1 MLPHTPLPTQG
12 LLPRPRL
19 LALLGRALEVP
30 LTLVSAPAGAGKT
43 ALLAQLLAAL
53 GPGRA
58 ALVAP
63 AEGGPAA
70 FVAALVAALQPAVPG
85 CGQIA
90 LALVAGGAPPHAVLA
105 PLLGDLRLLRAP
117 LLLALDDYHQHDSP
131 AVGGLVDALLERLPP
146 ALHLLLATRADPP
159 LPLARLRA
167 RGQLLEL
174 RAADLR
180 FSADEA
186 AALLRAAV
194 GPGLPEPA
202 AAALTERTEG
212 WAAGLQLAALALRGH
227 PDPATFVAA
236 FDGSHR
242 FVADFLLAEVLD
254 RQPAHLRVFLLQTS
268 VLERMCAELCD
279 VVVGAGEA
287 GQEPRTKNQEPQSEA
302 YRRDAESA
310 EGAATSDPLRPLRLC
325 GDSETQNSKLKTQN
339 SPLELLEREN
349 LFLVPLDERRGWFRY
364 QTLFGELLRTR
375 LLREAGA
382 AAVAELHRRAARWFD
397 GADLPDEALHHA
409 LAAGDADQAAGVVGR
424 RAAALVE
431 RGDLLPLGR
440 WIARMSPSLLA
451 SRPPLALA
459 AALLWIAAGELE
471 QVAALLSA
479 AEQAPPDDVDAPGWF
494 DRPQAV
500 AQLLRASLA
509 RAQGRAGPARA
520 LLHTALEGAPG
531 REPFLRVWLL
541 WELGAV
547 EQRAG
552 DLAAAR
558 AALLE
563 LLERAP
569 PDVQGLWVQAQIG
582 LCRIGLLQGD
592 LRGVQRRC
600 EEALRVLRDRASGRG
615 MGLLHLCLAAVLYE
629 RGELDAAGRALAP
642 ALELALAP
650 PSALLLALGGT
661 LAALLAWARGDRPLA
676 SAELRRL
683 REVLPGLRA
692 PFFLD
697 MLLEHG
703 YARVCAVQGEEESL
717 ADLLGTPGLEDAGR
731 RLAQTRL
738 LHNAPAEALALAD
751 ALLAESQAAGATGR
765 VVELLILRALV
776 CQALGDRAGA
786 VAALAGALERGVP
799 AGYQRRF
806 VDEGAPLA
814 RLLALGLAEGALPE
828 AVRPAATRIQ
838 ALIGPAAPMAE
849 PLTARELQVL
859 RLLAQGVPNR
869 TIAAALVI
877 EPGTVKRHLHNIFGK
892 LGVANRTQAVAR
904 ARELGLIER

>member
-30 LTLVSAPAGAGKT
+30 LTLLAAPAGSGKT

-53 GPGRA
+53 GPERA
-58 ALVAP
+58 VLVAP
-63 AEGGPAA
+63 AEDGPAA

-85 CGQIA
+85 CGQTA
-90 LALVAGGAPPHAVLA
+90 LALAAGSAPPRAVLA
-105 PLLGDLRLLRAP
+105 ALLAELSSVRAP

-131 AVGGLVDALLERLPP
+131 AVGALVAALLERLPS

-194 GPGLPEPA
+194 GTDLPEA
-202 AAALTERTEG
+202 AAALAERTEG

-227 PDPATFVAA
+227 PDPAAFVAA

-254 RQPAHLRVFLLQTS
+254 RQPSHLRAFLLQTS
-268 VLERMCAELCD
+268 VLERMCIALCD
-279 VVVGAGEA
+279 AVVGAGEEN
-287 GQEPRTKNQEPQSEA
+287 QEPRTKNQAPQP
-302 YRRDAESA
+302 
-310 EGAATSDPLRPLRLC
+310 G
-325 GDSETQNSKLKTQN
+325 TQNSKLKTQT

-364 QTLFGELLRTR
+364 QMLFGELLRAR

-397 GADLPDEALHHA
+397 GADLPDEALGHA
-409 LAAGDADQAAGVVGR
+409 LAAGDADLAAVVVGR
-424 RAAALVE
+424 RAAGLVE

-440 WIARMSPSLLA
+440 WVARMPHALLA

-459 AALLWIAAGELE
+459 AALLRIASGDLE
-471 QVAALLSA
+471 QVAPLLHA
-479 AEQAPPDDVDAPGWF
+479 AEQAPPDGPDAPGWL
-494 DRPQAV
+494 DRPHAV

-509 RAQGRAGPARA
+509 RAQGQAEPART
-520 LLHTALEGAPG
+520 LLRAALEGAPG

-552 DLAAAR
+552 DLTAAR

-569 PDVQGLWVQAQIG
+569 PDVQGLWVQAQIS
-582 LCRIGLLQGD
+582 LFRIALIQGD
-592 LRGVQRRC
+592 LRGAQRRC
-600 EEALRVLRDRASGRG
+600 EEALRTLHGQRSGRG
-615 MGLLHLCLAAVLYE
+615 VGLLHLGLAAALYE

-642 ALELALAP
+642 ALDLGLEP
-650 PSALLLALGGT
+650 PSALLLALGST
-661 LAALLAWARGDRPLA
+661 LAALLAWARGDRLLA
-676 SAELRRL
+676 KGELRRVRAL
-683 REVLPGLRA
+683 LPGLRA

-703 YARVCAVQGEEESL
+703 YVRACVVQGEREAL
-717 ADLLGTPGLEDAGR
+717 ADLLDTPGLDDAGR
-731 RLAQTRL
+731 RLALARL
-738 LHNAPAEALALAD
+738 LLRDAPTEALALVD
-751 ALLAESQAAGATGR
+751 DLLAESEAAGANGR
-765 VVELLILRALV
+765 AVELLILRALAR
-776 CQALGDRAGA
+776 QALGDQASA
-786 VAALAGALERGVP
+786 VAALASALERGVP
-799 AGYQRRF
+799 AGYLRRF
-806 VDEGAPLA
+806 ADEGTPLVPLLA
-814 RLLALGLAEGALPE
+814 RCLAEGALAE
-828 AVRPAATRIQ
+828 AIRPAAARIQ
-838 ALIGPAAPMAE
+838 ALLGPAEPLAE

-859 RLLAQGVPNR
+859 RLLAQGAPNR

-877 EPGTVKRHLHNIFGK
+877 EPGTVKRHLHSIFGK

-904 ARELGLIER
+904 AREIGLLEG